1 MVPGQ
6 LYTPAEQID
15 IVNCKR
21 RKEGIIQYLMSHCS
35 DRSERQAVIDSVS
48 VNLKHLNVVISHED
62 LNPPVPRVPLR
73 PVEYARP
80 INYRPVPQYVPQRP
94 LIPERPVLP
103 PVEPIRR
110 VPVRP
115 IPDPYLR
122 HAPIP
127 DPYLRHAPIPDP
139 YVRRAPIPDP
149 RPAERPPPPRQNKD
163 CVIL

>member
-94 LIPERPVLP
+94 LIPERPV
-103 PVEPIRR
+103 
-110 VPVRP
+110 
-115 IPDPYLR
+115 
-122 HAPIP
+122 
-127 DPYLRHAPIPDP
+127 
-139 YVRRAPIPDP
+139 
-149 RPAERPPPPRQNKD
+149 
-163 CVIL
+163 

>member
-35 DRSERQAVIDSVS
+35 DPSERQAVIDSVS
-48 VNLKHLNVVISHED
+48 VNLKHLNVVIRHED
-62 LNPPVPRVPLR
+62 LNPPVPRVPVPLR
-73 PVEYARP
+73 PFEHARP
-80 INYRPVPQYVPQRP
+80 VNYRPVPQYVPQRP
-94 LIPERPVLP
+94 HIPERPVLP
-103 PVEPIRR
+103 PIEPIRR

-115 IPDPYLR
+115 IPDPY
-122 HAPIP
+122 I
-127 DPYLRHAPIPDP
+127 
-139 YVRRAPIPDP
+139 RRAPIPDP
-149 RPAERPPPPRQNKD
+149 RPAERPPPPPPQKKD